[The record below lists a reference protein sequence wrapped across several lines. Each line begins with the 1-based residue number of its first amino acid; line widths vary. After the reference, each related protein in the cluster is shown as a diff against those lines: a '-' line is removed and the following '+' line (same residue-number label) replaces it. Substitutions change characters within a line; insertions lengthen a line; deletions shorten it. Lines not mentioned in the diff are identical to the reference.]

1 MWTPLNLQGLRI
13 LSGGGRIRE
22 TTDEHTEDKALSA
35 AELLLKEKDLSA
47 RS

>member
-1 MWTPLNLQGLRI
+1 MGTPLNLQGLRI
-13 LSGGGRIRE
+13 LSGGGRIHE